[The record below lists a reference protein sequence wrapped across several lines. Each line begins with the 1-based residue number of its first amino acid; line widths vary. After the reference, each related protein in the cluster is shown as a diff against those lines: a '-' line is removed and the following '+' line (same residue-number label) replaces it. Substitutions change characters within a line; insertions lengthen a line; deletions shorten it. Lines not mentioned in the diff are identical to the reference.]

1 MWMEDVEAVMES
13 TKEVLKELERI
24 KTEAKRKATVK
35 VNAVMAELTRL
46 VSRSVVS
53 HLEMRIEKEFGERSA
68 RMREIREMG

>member
-1 MWMEDVEAVMES
+1 MWMEDVEAVMEN